1 MSERWPLGK
10 RSSTILVAVLLIVL
24 VATAVLTLIQ
34 GFGSAWSILVF
45 GLLFIFI
52 LVRRLLATR
61 GESEK

>member
-1 MSERWPLGK
+1 M
-10 RSSTILVAVLLIVL
+10 LLIVF

-52 LVRRLLATR
+52 LFRRLLATR
-61 GESEK
+61 GEGEK